1 MGVIWL
7 YPVPILFDRF
17 NSYVEPITTPY
28 ILPLTQMAL
37 TGIYIMVQLLCE
49 THHHPLHTVLPPPHP
64 DGTYRYLQYIM
75 VQLLRETHHHPLH
88 TTLF

>member
-37 TGIYIMVQLLCE
+37 TGNYKFNIC
-49 THHHPLHTVLPPPHP
+49 HTDFLTITLGSLILPNSSANRSKIPPFEI
-64 DGTYRYLQYIM
+64 DD
-75 VQLLRETHHHPLH
+75 LRN
-88 TTLF
+88 